1 MKVTAKHKDVVYDF
15 SSCASLIR
23 WANDCNLFITNGVS
37 KDLNNCTAK
46 LVFIQKDS
54 TRLEITKAK

>member
-1 MKVTAKHKDVVYDF
+1 MKVTANYKDNIYYF
-15 SSCASLIR
+15 NSCASLIR

-37 KDLNNCTAK
+37 KDLNNCTSK

-54 TRLEITKAK
+54 TRLEIIKAK